1 MFKFLTVT
9 SRHNRPLCFHHKLHH
24 FTTISRTH
32 SFVSPTHETLH
43 CQLERCSSMTQ
54 LKLIHAQIILNG
66 LSNQILTLSKLI
78 SFSAVSDDG
87 DIVYAHKLFDTMPG
101 RNRHMY
107 NSLIRGYS
115 NSDNPA
121 KAVLVYQQMNYF
133 GIFPNEFTLPFVLK
147 ACASKSMYWEG
158 VLVHG
163 QVLKMGFGSH
173 VCVQNVL
180 ISFYFSCRMS
190 DCSGKVFNE
199 INYRTLISWNSMIG
213 GFSKMGC
220 CEKAFLL
227 FVEMRDVGVKPD
239 NSTFV
244 SLLSVCSQICNLEL
258 GKFVHSYIE
267 VNGVKAD
274 IYVHNALVDMYAKCW
289 DLETAQAI
297 FDRMED
303 RNVVSWTTMVTAY
316 AKSGLI
322 HSAKRFFDQMPLR
335 NVVSWNSMIS
345 CYIQKGCFNEAL
357 ELFFSMCDSKFVPN
371 ETTLV
376 SVISAC
382 CQLGDLAM
390 GKKIHDYISNNYVLC
405 DVTLYNALVD
415 MYAKCGSVE
424 TAFAIFLDMPEKNV
438 VSWNVMIGAL
448 ALHGD
453 GSKAVELFEQ
463 MEADGVLPDKITF
476 TGLISACCHCGL
488 TDKGRYYFDKMTYVY
503 RVPCD
508 IEHYACMIDL
518 LGRGGHFQEAMELIG
533 RMPMKPDI
541 VIWGALLGGCRIHGN
556 VEIAKQI
563 VKHLLELETY
573 SAGLYVLLSNIY
585 CEAQRWEDM
594 KRIRKLMQQHGIT
607 KGSGISSIESNIDN
621 GSIMRRSPEA

>member
-1 MFKFLTVT
+1 
-9 SRHNRPLCFHHKLHH
+9 
-24 FTTISRTH
+24 
-32 SFVSPTHETLH
+32 
-43 CQLERCSSMTQ
+43 
-54 LKLIHAQIILNG
+54 
-66 LSNQILTLSKLI
+66 
-78 SFSAVSDDG
+78 
-87 DIVYAHKLFDTMPG
+87 
-101 RNRHMY
+101 
-107 NSLIRGYS
+107 
-115 NSDNPA
+115 
-121 KAVLVYQQMNYF
+121 
-133 GIFPNEFTLPFVLK
+133 
-147 ACASKSMYWEG
+147 
-158 VLVHG
+158 
-163 QVLKMGFGSH
+163 
-173 VCVQNVL
+173 
-180 ISFYFSCRMS
+180 MS

-335 NVVSWNSMIS
+335 NV
-345 CYIQKGCFNEAL
+345 KGCFNEAL

-463 MEADGVLPDKITF
+463 MEAD
-476 TGLISACCHCGL
+476 
-488 TDKGRYYFDKMTYVY
+488 
-503 RVPCD
+503 
-508 IEHYACMIDL
+508 
-518 LGRGGHFQEAMELIG
+518 
-533 RMPMKPDI
+533 
-541 VIWGALLGGCRIHGN
+541 
-556 VEIAKQI
+556 
-563 VKHLLELETY
+563 
-573 SAGLYVLLSNIY
+573 
-585 CEAQRWEDM
+585 AQRWEDM